1 MRPLALLPVLMILP
15 ACRSAAPPKPVPV
28 EEKKL
33 ANQGRIVVG
42 DHLGTGH
49 MIRQPRWV
57 YPKAAKEARIQGVVR
72 LSIVI
77 AKTGEVKEIHVLSGH
92 PALVSAAADAVKQ
105 WRYSPTY
112 LNGEPVEIKTTVDIP
127 FTLNQ

>member
-1 MRPLALLPVLMILP
+1 MRPLALLPVLVILS
-15 ACRSAAPPKPVPV
+15 ACRSVAPPKSVTV
-28 EEKKL
+28 EEKKP

-77 AKTGEVKEIHVLSGH
+77 TKTGEVKEIHVLSGH
-92 PALVSAAADAVKQ
+92 PALVSAAVDAVKQ
-105 WRYSPTY
+105 WQYSPTY
-112 LNGEPVEIKTTVDIP
+112 LNGEPVEIKTTVDIL